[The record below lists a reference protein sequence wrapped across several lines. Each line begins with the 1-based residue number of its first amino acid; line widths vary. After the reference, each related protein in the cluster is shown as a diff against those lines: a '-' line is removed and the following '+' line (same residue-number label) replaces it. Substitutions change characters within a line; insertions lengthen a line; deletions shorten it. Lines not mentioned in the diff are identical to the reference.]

1 MNQSPSIDSADWPL
15 TPPFVCNGKRIQGR
29 FARPEGLVDNFLH
42 IFFIWLHI
50 LGVALF
56 VGPQFFLALAWVPA
70 SRTIEDMPT
79 RIKAMRTITRR
90 FGYVGGVGL
99 ALIVIA
105 GSYLVADW
113 RSFYSQPDDVG
124 FLDLRFGVI
133 FTIKMVLL
141 VVMLLALGIHIFIL
155 GPRQMDRLEAQAR
168 GENVSEAEMRKAR
181 MQSMTFSILGL
192 VLALAIMVLGAMLND
207 VSWSLQPA

>member
-1 MNQSPSIDSADWPL
+1 M
-15 TPPFVCNGKRIQGR
+15 
-29 FARPEGLVDNFLH
+29 DNFLH
-42 IFFIWLHI
+42 ILFIWLHI

-56 VGPQFFLALAWVPA
+56 VGPQFFLAFAWVPA

-79 RIKAMRTITRR
+79 RITAMRTITRR

-99 ALIVIA
+99 VLIVIA
-105 GSYLVADW
+105 GGYLVGDW

-124 FLDLRFGVI
+124 FMDLRFGVV

-141 VVMLLALGIHIFIL
+141 LVMLVALGIHIFIL

-168 GENVSEAEMRKAR
+168 GEHVSEAEMRKAR

-207 VSWSLQPA
+207 VSWSLQEV

>member
-1 MNQSPSIDSADWPL
+1 M
-15 TPPFVCNGKRIQGR
+15 
-29 FARPEGLVDNFLH
+29 ENFLH

-56 VGPQFFLALAWVPA
+56 VGPQFFLAFAWVPA
-70 SRTIEDMPT
+70 SRTIDDMTT

-105 GSYLVADW
+105 GSYLVGTW

-124 FLDLRFGVI
+124 FMDLRFGVV

-141 VVMLLALGIHIFIL
+141 LVMLVALGIHIFIL

-192 VLALAIMVLGAMLND
+192 ALALAIMVLGAMLND
-207 VSWSLQPA
+207 VSWSLQEV

>member
-1 MNQSPSIDSADWPL
+1 M
-15 TPPFVCNGKRIQGR
+15 
-29 FARPEGLVDNFLH
+29 ENFLH

-56 VGPQFFLALAWVPA
+56 VGPQFSLAFAWVPA
-70 SRTIEDMPT
+70 SRPIDDMAT

-105 GSYLVADW
+105 GSYLVGTW

-124 FLDLRFGVI
+124 FMDLRFGVV

-141 VVMLLALGIHIFIL
+141 LVMLVALGIHIFIL

-192 VLALAIMVLGAMLND
+192 ALALAIMVLGAMLND
-207 VSWSLQPA
+207 VSWSLQEV